1 MHSNLCYHNI
11 LSVSLQKE
19 SVCVSVYDTGC
30 RLNCITG
37 SPIVIQKQATNS
49 SRDVESQEVG
59 TVCCDGDQKLGEKSR
74 CQLMENVVRS
84 GARAVKRAR
93 HRTRR
98 HRVLSH
104 RGTKLPISHRK
115 VLSGRRFRQR
125 LIKMP
130 PVQ

>member
-1 MHSNLCYHNI
+1 M
-11 LSVSLQKE
+11 
-19 SVCVSVYDTGC
+19 CVTVYDTGC
-30 RLNCITG
+30 RLNCITV
-37 SPIVIQKQATNS
+37 SPTVMQKQATNS

-59 TVCCDGDQKLGEKSR
+59 TVCCDDDQKLGEKSR

-93 HRTRR
+93 HHRMRR
-98 HRVLSH
+98 HRILNH

-115 VLSGRRFRQR
+115 VLSGRRCRQR